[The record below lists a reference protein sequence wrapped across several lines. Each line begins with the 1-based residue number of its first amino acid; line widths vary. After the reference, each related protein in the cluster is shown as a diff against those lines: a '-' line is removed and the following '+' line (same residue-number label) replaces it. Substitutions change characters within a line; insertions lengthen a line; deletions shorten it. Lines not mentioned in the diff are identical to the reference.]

1 MRDSARW
8 SRRETLAGG
17 MLSAIAASGAGWVAA
32 GAAMSATPNSSLLF
46 TLFPDLR
53 HARTL
58 SRACLRFFPTT
69 VSADR
74 LCAWIVPADR
84 SDIEKAA
91 TIAGL
96 RHSIRQR
103 VRRDF
108 DVGDTVQVNG
118 WVLSITELRLYAAA
132 ALIAPAA
139 IAPTESG

>member
-8 SRRETLAGG
+8 SRRDTLAGG
-17 MLSAIAASGAGWVAA
+17 MLGAIAASGAGWVAA
-32 GAAMSATPNSSLLF
+32 GAAVSATPNGSLLF

-69 VSADR
+69 AAADR
-74 LCAWIVPADR
+74 LCAGIVPADW

-91 TIAGL
+91 TIADL

-108 DVGDTVQVNG
+108 DVGDTVPVNG
-118 WVLSITELRLYAAA
+118 WVLSITELRLYAVA

-139 IAPTESG
+139 IAPTEGG